1 MAVIVEWAV
10 FDAAHP
16 AVDIQVGFAE
26 FDARGAV
33 VDVTVGFAEFD
44 TQGVITDVT
53 VGWAEFDT
61 REPPAQIYGGGGV
74 VSRYHDEDAPK
85 QYRIRV
91 HAENDEEEQ
100 IILNLIME
108 FARHVL

>member
-1 MAVIVEWAV
+1 MAVTVEWAV
-10 FDAAHP
+10 LDVAHP
-16 AVDIQVGFAE
+16 PVDVQVGFAE
-26 FDARGAV
+26 FDARGIIV
-33 VDVTVGFAEFD
+33 
-44 TQGVITDVT
+44 DVT

-61 REPPAQIYGGGGV
+61 REPIAPTQIYGGGSAL
-74 VSRYHDEDAPK
+74 SRYHDEDAPK

>member
-1 MAVIVEWAV
+1 MDVLFSEQRIAGDAV
-10 FDAAHP
+10 FAGGDDAAP
-16 AVDIQVGFAE
+16 NPPTVYGSG
-26 FDARGAV
+26 GA
-33 VDVTVGFAEFD
+33 
-44 TQGVITDVT
+44 Q
-53 VGWAEFDT
+53 
-61 REPPAQIYGGGGV
+61 
-74 VSRYHDEDAPK
+74 SSYHDEVEPR